1 MKIKYQLFLG
11 FLFFA
16 IPFTSAFAST
26 DISVKC
32 PNGSVVGSTIDCE
45 VFVTSDIEISAV
57 STKLSVSD
65 NLEFVSFKT
74 DSSWQ
79 GNGDNGDVSL
89 YTYPNQIG
97 EIKLGIATLKIK
109 ESNASRTG
117 TIYVKEVTFYDA
129 DFSDISGG
137 SVSKNIK
144 ILSNNYDLASLS
156 LVGYNINPN
165 FNKGVTEYQA
175 TVDSDIVVIEASPLD
190 EFATI
195 SGVGRKE
202 LNSGENTFNITV
214 TSEAGAKKIYKL
226 IITRPKKQ
234 EENYFNRED
243 IPNQALETTDNKE
256 LKPETEKNKD
266 SKLKSLLITGYTLDF
281 SSDKYFY
288 DLEVASEVEK
298 LEIKATSNSEKAK
311 VTIQGNDHLSFGKN
325 EITITVEAED
335 GSKSTYSVYVT
346 KKGNVCLIK
355 SILITNYDFTF
366 GCNQYDY
373 ELEIGMED
381 SLNIEVIPN
390 DQKTKVEIHHND
402 HLKDGDIITI
412 LASTDNTNYKY
423 SIKIIKKEL
432 ASSNIIHDKKFILIA
447 VITILGLLYFIGRYL
462 IRKKNF
468 KNKENIS

>member
-16 IPFTSAFAST
+16 IPFTSVLAST

-32 PNGSVVGSTIDCE
+32 LSGGVVVSTIDCE

-79 GNGDNGDVSL
+79 GNGDYGDIAL

-117 TIYVKEVTFYDA
+117 TLYVRDVMFYKA
-129 DFSDISGG
+129 DYSGISGT
-137 SVSKNIK
+137 SISKNIK
-144 ILSNNYDLASLS
+144 ILSSNHDLASLS
-156 LVGYNINPN
+156 LVGYHMSPN

-175 TVDSDIVVIEASPLD
+175 TVDSDIVVIEARTED
-190 EFATI
+190 EYATI
-195 SGVGRKE
+195 RGVGRKE
-202 LNSGENTFNITV
+202 LNYGENTFNITV
-214 TSEAGAKKIYKL
+214 TSEAGTKKIYKL

-234 EENYFNRED
+234 EENSSDQN
-243 IPNQALETTDNKE
+243 LETSNKKE
-256 LKPETEKNKD
+256 EEKTEVLKDTD
-266 SKLKSLLITGYTLDF
+266 SKLKSLIIDGYEIVF

-298 LEIKATSNSEKAK
+298 LEIKATSNSKKAK
-311 VTIQGNDHLSFGKN
+311 VTIQGNEHLSFGKN
-325 EITITVEAED
+325 EITIIVEAED
-335 GSKSTYSVYVT
+335 GTKSTYIVYAT
-346 KKGNVCLIK
+346 KKSNVCLIK

-366 GCNQYDY
+366 DCNQYDY
-373 ELEIGMED
+373 ELEIGTEV
-381 SLNIEVIPN
+381 SLNIEIIPV
-390 DQKTKVEIHHND
+390 DQNTKVEIHNND

-412 LASTDNTNYKY
+412 LVSTNNMDYKY

-432 ASSNIIHDKKFILIA
+432 ASSNIFHDKKFILIA
-447 VITILGLLYFIGRYL
+447 VITILVLLYFIGRYL
-462 IRKKNF
+462 IKRKKV
-468 KNKENIS
+468 NKIK